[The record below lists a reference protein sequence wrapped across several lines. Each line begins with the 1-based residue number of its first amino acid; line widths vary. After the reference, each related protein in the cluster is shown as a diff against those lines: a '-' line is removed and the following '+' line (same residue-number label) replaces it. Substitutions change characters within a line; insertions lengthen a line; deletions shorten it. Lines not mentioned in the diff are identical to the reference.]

1 MKLKRTHMCT
11 EVGINQVGDE
21 VTLMGWVNKR
31 RDFGQ
36 LVFIVLRDKTGIIQ
50 SYVNEND
57 VTKELYESVK
67 NLRGEYVV
75 GIKGVVVK
83 RDAQNI
89 NKDMKTGKIEIEIK
103 ELEVFSEAKVGPFQ
117 VADTGVNEELRMK
130 YRYVDLKREKMQNI
144 LFTRHKVMTVVRE
157 FLTKEGCTEV
167 ETPMLTKSTPE
178 GARDYVVPSRVSNGE
193 FYALPQSP
201 QLFKQMLMLSGI
213 DRYFQ
218 IVKCFRD
225 EDLRADRQPEFTQI
239 DMEMSFVDEED
250 VMEVNERLLK
260 KVFKE
265 VLNFDFEDKIQR
277 MKYKD
282 AMETYGV
289 DKPDLR
295 YGMKLVDVTEVVKG
309 SEFVVFENA
318 IKEGGSVRG
327 IKIENGNK
335 HFSRKKIDALVK
347 FVKDYRAKGLAWI
360 NITEDGENKTTISK
374 FFDNEKIEEIKKSFD
389 AKNGDL
395 ILLCA
400 DKNDVVFDALGN
412 LRVEVAKILGL
423 ANGEEYKALWI
434 TDFPMFE
441 FDEEDNRYYA
451 KHHPFTHPK
460 DDHIEKLENDKE
472 NAIAKAY
479 DLVVNGYE
487 VGGGSIRIS
496 NEDVQMKMF
505 KALGFTEEEIKE
517 EFGFFVEAF
526 SYGAP
531 PHGGMAWGLDR
542 LIMIL
547 TNTESIRDVIAFP
560 KTKDASCLITSAPN
574 KVEKD
579 QLVELGIEITKTE
592 EDK

>member
-11 EVGINQVGDE
+11 EVGVNQVGDE

-57 VTKELYESVK
+57 GAKELYESVK

-89 NKDMKTGKIEIEIK
+89 NKDMKTGEIEIEIK
-103 ELEVFSEAKVGPFQ
+103 ELEVFSEAKVPPFQ

-265 VLNFDFEDKIQR
+265 VLNFEFEDKIQR
-277 MKYKD
+277 MTYKD

-423 ANGEEYKALWI
+423 ANGEKYKALWI

-574 KVEKD
+574 KVEKN